1 MEKKATKKSKK
12 EQRSEKNSL
21 FFFFVQAI
29 NSIIRLLLHP
39 ASLLAPIV
47 MGLIV
52 TTITL
57 VEPSNSTPPW
67 IKYLITNKPYAIG
80 IIVVWLIIALIFIYY
95 DNQKTR
101 LETRIEELSSML
113 EQQQNQVDQ
122 TTRLLSSKYGDFSMF
137 ARQLLFKSV
146 LNEFVNGNPEIDSCQ
161 LYAYSLHRIG
171 DDINIKICNQGGYC
185 CENVEIN
192 SIMQSYYEL
201 NYSDYSKFQSIMNK
215 WKLLRGL
222 DDEFF
227 TDAAEKVLTQLIE
240 LSDILISKLNK
251 LNGVNDIKNIHFAEY
266 RLLNIIIFLTKK
278 LAVLQQNKAN
288 DNGQI
293 SSLSFEGYVAHMK
306 NPFGEEKKEVADYL
320 EYNKRTGLM
329 GSILTDEE
337 FGFSYEG
344 QSEKCGRVYV
354 CFPIDLFGVDTV
366 VLFTIPR
373 RALHDDVVINR
384 EISGYIDDFRKRFES
399 KI

>member
-12 EQRSEKNSL
+12 EQRSEKYSL

>member
-1 MEKKATKKSKK
+1 MEKKATKKSTK
-12 EQRSEKNSL
+12 EQVSEKNS
-21 FFFFVQAI
+21 FFFLFLQAI
-29 NSIIRLLLHP
+29 NSVIRLLLHP

-52 TTITL
+52 TTITI
-57 VEPSNSTPPW
+57 VEPSTSTPPW
-67 IKYLITNKPYAIG
+67 IKYLITNKPYAIA

-101 LETRIEELSSML
+101 FEIRIGELSSML
-113 EQQQNQVDQ
+113 EQQQNQIDQ

-146 LNEFVNGNPEIDSCQ
+146 LKEFVNGNSEIDSCQ

-171 DDINIKICNQGGYC
+171 DDINIKIRDQGGYC

-201 NYSDYSKFQSIMNK
+201 NYSDYSEFQSIMSK

-222 DDEFF
+222 DDELFAD
-227 TDAAEKVLTQLIE
+227 TAEKVLTQLID
-240 LSDILISKLNK
+240 LSDELILKLNS
-251 LNGVNDIKNIHFAEY
+251 LNDVNDIKNIHFAEY

-278 LAVLQQNKAN
+278 IAVLQQNKAN
-288 DNGQI
+288 DNGQVP
-293 SSLSFEGYVAHMK
+293 SQSFEGYVAHMK
-306 NPFGEEKKEVADYL
+306 NPFGEEKKKIADYL

-399 KI
+399 KF

>member
-1 MEKKATKKSKK
+1 
-12 EQRSEKNSL
+12 
-21 FFFFVQAI
+21 
-29 NSIIRLLLHP
+29 
-39 ASLLAPIV
+39 
-47 MGLIV
+47 
-52 TTITL
+52 
-57 VEPSNSTPPW
+57 
-67 IKYLITNKPYAIG
+67 
-80 IIVVWLIIALIFIYY
+80 
-95 DNQKTR
+95 
-101 LETRIEELSSML
+101 
-113 EQQQNQVDQ
+113 
-122 TTRLLSSKYGDFSMF
+122 MF